1 MVLIRRDEGYWRQY
15 AKVARSGLIALLI
28 LLSLPEVGLCQ
39 NKVAPKSQTEN
50 SQTNPQAPS
59 QTPVFIHNPG
69 PYEPHCASPPTRED
83 AEYCQ
88 EWGATIAAQKQ
99 AEWAF
104 YQLIA
109 SVVGIGAVIVTLV
122 FTAKATAAAVD
133 SVDASQRSADAAAR
147 AAEIAERALVDLER
161 PFVYCSIS
169 KPGISVDFGV
179 SQGHG
184 KPVKWNVEFGV
195 TELAIKNFGRTPA
208 QVTRFYATMKIASNP
223 GICEAIDPF
232 KEGGKE
238 LPVGTICFENADFRD
253 TLDLR
258 DFFRTDNINKEAIG
272 AQTSAVWVVGYVRYD
287 DIFGHHHIN
296 GFALTFDMESK
307 SFVRRGDAK
316 YNYEK
321 KEEASE
327 IPQFP
332 SSVA

>member
-1 MVLIRRDEGYWRQY
+1 MDGLIFTLLLIVLWFASLAVTSVNDQQSQNCSPKAYSSSQEQSEGQLDFLERTVSEPVSLFTFLLVVVAAGQLGLFWWQLDLIRDSV
-15 AKVARSGLIALLI
+15 KDTNIA
-28 LLSLPEVGLCQ
+28 
-39 NKVAPKSQTEN
+39 A
-50 SQTNPQAPS
+50 
-59 QTPVFIHNPG
+59 
-69 PYEPHCASPPTRED
+69 
-83 AEYCQ
+83 
-88 EWGATIAAQKQ
+88 IAAQ
-99 AEWAF
+99 
-104 YQLIA
+104 
-109 SVVGIGAVIVTLV
+109 SS
-122 FTAKATAAAVD
+122 AKT
-133 SVDASQRSADAAAR
+133 
-147 AAEIAERALVDLER
+147 AERALTTLER

-169 KPGISVDFGV
+169 KPGISADSGV

-184 KPVKWNVEFGV
+184 RPVKLNVELGD

-208 QVTRFYATMKIASNP
+208 QVTRFYATIKVARHP

-238 LPVGTICFENADFRD
+238 LPVGTICFEDAVFRD
-253 TLDLR
+253 TLNLR
-258 DFFRTDNINKEAIG
+258 DFIKNDTIKEAIG